1 MTRKSK
7 VQAGPHGCV
16 KALAAS
22 VAVCVTLAALAATP
36 ALASHNQIEFFEAG
50 QDLLNPSTRAA
61 ALTQM
66 QTLGV
71 KAIRVELY
79 WANVAPGADEAVR
92 PSFDATDPANYHW
105 GEYDAILEEAQRL
118 KWQVLLTVT
127 SPVPRW
133 ATANHTAPYLTRP
146 DNLEFQEFMTAVA
159 RHFGSQVSLYAI
171 WNEPNQ
177 PGWLRPQFNPNG
189 TPASPRIYRGL
200 FQAGYAGLQAAG
212 ISHPKVLIGET
223 APFGESTVNTRKLGV
238 EQDVSPLA
246 FLRGMLC
253 LNAHYRKSATCSELH
268 PYGYSHHPYTLP
280 AGPFYQP
287 LNQDNVT
294 IGTLPRLTGALARA
308 ASAGA
313 LPPRLPIYLT
323 EFGFN
328 TKPSQIGVSDAQQA
342 QFDAI
347 SERIAW
353 EDPAVAAF
361 SQYQLR
367 DDPIPASRHQGFT
380 GFQTGLETAIG
391 TPKPLFYS
399 FPVPLTVTHAR
410 HGYSL
415 WGLVRPAGQATKLT
429 VLVRAPGSRRYRTLR
444 TVRTN
449 SLGYW
454 SFRSSTPGVDWRVR
468 WVSPTERTYEGPPIA
483 TYR

>member
-1 MTRKSK
+1 MFLTSI
-7 VQAGPHGCV
+7 
-16 KALAAS
+16 ALAP
-22 VAVCVTLAALAATP
+22 TP

-50 QDLLNPSTRAA
+50 QDLLDPAARAA
-61 ALTQM
+61 AFTQM
-66 QTLGV
+66 QALGV

-79 WANVAPGADEAVR
+79 WANVAPGADDAVR
-92 PSFDATDPANYHW
+92 PSFDATDPAGYHW
-105 GEYDAILEEAQRL
+105 GEYDAVLAEAQRL

-146 DNLEFQEFMTAVA
+146 DNLAFQEFMTAVA

-177 PGWLRPQFNPNG
+177 AGWLRPQFNANG

-200 FQAGYAGLQAAG
+200 FQAGYAGLRAGG

-223 APFGESTVNTRKLGV
+223 APFGESSVNTRKLGV
-238 EQDVSPLA
+238 DQNVSPLA

-253 LNAHYRKSATCSELH
+253 LNADYRKSATCSELH

-280 AGPFYQP
+280 AGPFYAP
-287 LNQDNVT
+287 PNQDDVT
-294 IGTLPRLTGALARA
+294 IGTLARLSSALGRA
-308 ASAGA
+308 ARAGA

-328 TKPSQIGVSDAQQA
+328 TKPSQIGVSRAQQA

-347 SERIAW
+347 AERIAW

-367 DDPIPASRHQGFT
+367 DDPRPTSRPKGFS
-380 GFQTGLETAIG
+380 GFQTGLESALG
-391 TPKPLFYS
+391 APKPLFYG
-399 FPVPLTVTHAR
+399 FPVPLTVTKLAR
-410 HGYSL
+410 GYSL
-415 WGLVRPAGQATKLT
+415 WGLVRPAGQSTTLT

-444 TVRTN
+444 TVHTN

-454 SFRSSTPGVDWRVR
+454 SLRSSTPGMDWRVR
-468 WVSPTERTYEGPPIA
+468 WVSPAGHTYEGPPIA
-483 TYR
+483 AYR

>member
-1 MTRKSK
+1 
-7 VQAGPHGCV
+7 
-16 KALAAS
+16 LAAS
-22 VAVCVTLAALAATP
+22 LAACVTVAALCATP
-36 ALASHNQIEFFEAG
+36 ALASHNQTELFEAG
-50 QDLLNPSTRAA
+50 QDLLNPATRPTAF
-61 ALTQM
+61 TQM
-66 QTLGV
+66 QELGV

-79 WANVAPGADEAVR
+79 WANVAPGADDAVR
-92 PSFDATDPANYHW
+92 PSFDATDPASYHW
-105 GEYDAILEEAQRL
+105 GEYEAILDEAQRL

-133 ATANHTAPYLTRP
+133 ATANGTAPYLTRP

-159 RHFGSQVSLYAI
+159 RQFGSQVSLYAI

-177 PGWLRPQFNPNG
+177 PGWLRPQFNANG

-212 ISHPKVLIGET
+212 IAQPKVLIGET
-223 APFGESTVNTRKLGV
+223 APFGESSINTRELGI

-253 LNAHYRKSATCSELH
+253 LNADYHKSATCSELH

-280 AGPFYQP
+280 AGPFYSP
-287 LNQDNVT
+287 PNQDDVT
-294 IGTLPRLTGALARA
+294 IGTLARLTGALARA
-308 ASAGA
+308 AHAGA

-328 TKPSQIGVSDAQQA
+328 TKPSQIGVSGAQQA

-353 EDPAVAAF
+353 EDPDVAAF
-361 SQYQLR
+361 SQYQLQ
-367 DDPIPASRHQGFT
+367 DDPIPASRHKGFT
-380 GFQTGLETAIG
+380 GFQTGLESALG

-399 FPVPLTVTHAR
+399 FPVPLTVTR
-410 HGYSL
+410 VGRGYSL
-415 WGLVRPAGQATKLT
+415 WGLVRPADGSTELT
-429 VLVRAPGSRRYRTLR
+429 VLVRRPGAKRYRTLR

-449 SLGYW
+449 ALGYW
-454 SFRSSTPGVDWRVR
+454 SVRSSASGVDWRVR
-468 WVSPTERTYEGPPIA
+468 WVSPSGRAYEGPPIGA
-483 TYR
+483 YR